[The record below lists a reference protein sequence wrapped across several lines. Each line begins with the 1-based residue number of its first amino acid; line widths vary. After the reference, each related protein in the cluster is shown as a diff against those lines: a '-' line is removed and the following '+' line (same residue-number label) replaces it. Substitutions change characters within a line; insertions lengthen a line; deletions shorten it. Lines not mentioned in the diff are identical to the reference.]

1 MTLYDRTKKKVIDA
15 LLNDERTQDAI
26 IEVINDRGVV
36 TLMGTVESHELAEL
50 AEEIASQ
57 QEEVITVVNSLNVKH
72 HDKTTSMS

>member
-1 MTLYDRTKKKVIDA
+1 LTLYDRTKKKVIDA

-36 TLMGTVESHELAEL
+36 TLLGTVESHELAEL
-50 AEEIASQ
+50 AEELASQ

>member
-1 MTLYDRTKKKVIDA
+1 MTLYDHTKKKVIDA

>member
-36 TLMGTVESHELAEL
+36 TLLGTVESHELAEL

>member
-36 TLMGTVESHELAEL
+36 TLVGTVESHELAEL
-50 AEEIASQ
+50 AEELASQ

>member
-36 TLMGTVESHELAEL
+36 TLLGTVESHELAEL
-50 AEEIASQ
+50 AEELASQ

>member
-15 LLNDERTQDAI
+15 LLNDERTQEAI

-36 TLMGTVESHELAEL
+36 TLLGTVESHELAEL
-50 AEEIASQ
+50 AEELASQ